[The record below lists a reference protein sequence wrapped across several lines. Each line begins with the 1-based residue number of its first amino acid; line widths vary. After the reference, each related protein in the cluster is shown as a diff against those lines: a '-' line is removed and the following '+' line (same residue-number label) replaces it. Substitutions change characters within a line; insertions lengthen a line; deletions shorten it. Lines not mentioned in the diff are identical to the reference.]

1 MKAAEIV
8 KKYGIVEG
16 ECRMISEK
24 KGIIWRE
31 NKEGDY
37 EPITKIAVH
46 SIITSDVAE
55 NPPGTSPVLSGRTL
69 ASCRNHC
76 FHSFCIRSFL
86 ISWTAR
92 AV

>member
-31 NKEGDY
+31 EGDY
-37 EPITKIAVH
+37 EPILVFIPSKE
-46 SIITSDVAE
+46 DDE
-55 NPPGTSPVLSGRTL
+55 R
-69 ASCRNHC
+69 
-76 FHSFCIRSFL
+76 
-86 ISWTAR
+86 
-92 AV
+92 

>member
-31 NKEGDY
+31 NKHSGDM
-37 EPITKIAVH
+37 
-46 SIITSDVAE
+46 S
-55 NPPGTSPVLSGRTL
+55 RT
-69 ASCRNHC
+69 
-76 FHSFCIRSFL
+76 FL
-86 ISWTAR
+86 KR
-92 AV
+92 F

>member
-31 NKEGDY
+31 NKVSIPGDS
-37 EPITKIAVH
+37 EP
-46 SIITSDVAE
+46 
-55 NPPGTSPVLSGRTL
+55 PFR
-69 ASCRNHC
+69 
-76 FHSFCIRSFL
+76 
-86 ISWTAR
+86 
-92 AV
+92 

>member
-31 NKEGDY
+31 NKEGDLSRSLSLF
-37 EPITKIAVH
+37 PVKRMMKDRKI
-46 SIITSDVAE
+46 IGI
-55 NPPGTSPVLSGRTL
+55 
-69 ASCRNHC
+69 NHLC
-76 FHSFCIRSFL
+76 P
-86 ISWTAR
+86 
-92 AV
+92 

>member
-31 NKEGDY
+31 NREGNY
-37 EPITKIAVH
+37 E
-46 SIITSDVAE
+46 
-55 NPPGTSPVLSGRTL
+55 RT
-69 ASCRNHC
+69 AGN
-76 FHSFCIRSFL
+76 
-86 ISWTAR
+86 
-92 AV
+92 

>member
-37 EPITKIAVH
+37 EPILVFIPSKA
-46 SIITSDVAE
+46 DDE
-55 NPPGTSPVLSGRTL
+55 R
-69 ASCRNHC
+69 
-76 FHSFCIRSFL
+76 
-86 ISWTAR
+86 
-92 AV
+92 

>member
-8 KKYGIVEG
+8 KKYEIVEG

-37 EPITKIAVH
+37 EPILVFIPSKE
-46 SIITSDVAE
+46 DDE
-55 NPPGTSPVLSGRTL
+55 R
-69 ASCRNHC
+69 
-76 FHSFCIRSFL
+76 
-86 ISWTAR
+86 
-92 AV
+92 

>member
-31 NKEGDY
+31 NRKGDCV
-37 EPITKIAVH
+37 PILVFIPSK
-46 SIITSDVAE
+46 DDE
-55 NPPGTSPVLSGRTL
+55 R
-69 ASCRNHC
+69 
-76 FHSFCIRSFL
+76 
-86 ISWTAR
+86 
-92 AV
+92 